1 METEKKRDIKQRQYK
16 KEAGTFKRRDTKPRH
31 NVRTQSGDTK
41 NKRQIA
47 GALKKKRH
55 KARTQ
60 KETQKR
66 DT

>member
-1 METEKKRDIKQRQYK
+1 M
-16 KEAGTFKRRDTKPRH
+16 KRRDTKLRH

-55 KARTQ
+55 RARTQ